1 MTTTLESRAAMGAG
15 PLSERFDDALL
26 FAARH
31 HRNQRRK
38 GSQVPYMSH
47 LMMRQR
53 PGARARRQRGPGNR
67 RTAA

>member
-31 HRNQRRK
+31 HRTQLRK

-47 LMMRQR
+47 FDERQR
-53 PGARARRQRGPGNR
+53 TGTRARRH
-67 RTAA
+67 